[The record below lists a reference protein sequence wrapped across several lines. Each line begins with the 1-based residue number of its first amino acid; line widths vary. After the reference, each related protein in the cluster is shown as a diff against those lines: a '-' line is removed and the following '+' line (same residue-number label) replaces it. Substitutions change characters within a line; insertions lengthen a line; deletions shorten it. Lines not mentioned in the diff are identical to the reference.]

1 MSTST
6 STSTSAVD
14 VIGRKCLASRASQA
28 LMRAYGFVVRATS
41 QEPFLHLSLSTD
53 GMELVSGTPLPFWS
67 QSYPCLSG
75 IRYGAGEWTDPFY
88 FTLPRERTRPLRED
102 VRGFPRFCLGTS
114 RQVEY

>member
-1 MSTST
+1 MEPPSPF
-6 STSTSAVD
+6 
-14 VIGRKCLASRASQA
+14 GAS
-28 LMRAYGFVVRATS
+28 
-41 QEPFLHLSLSTD
+41 PI
-53 GMELVSGTPLPFWS
+53 LVSPAL
-67 QSYPCLSG
+67 G